1 MLLVVKFSI
10 KKGMFTTSRRLK
22 ESSLLL
28 INLTNHIWQKMKF
41 AEINKFT
48 YIIGNNG
55 SGKSRALE
63 ENAERLSESRD
74 VVVIASGVSDKFK
87 FRSQIKKTANGSYR
101 YLGNRTVGNGTHNGT
116 LAANAVMLY
125 LAILDT
131 DLCPALM
138 KFLEEIGFEGKFG
151 ISYRKTKF
159 SKMQSFD
166 TQELTSDFAA
176 VNKEMLAAK
185 ERPFEAVFYKN
196 DTPYPFSYLSSG
208 EQYII
213 TTALKIVTSIKGE
226 VCYFIDEPEVS
237 LHVEWQVKWP
247 ELFHPLLSL
256 KDDVNCYI
264 ATHSPVIISS
274 ALQTGADCYNLSN
287 GELFKI
293 MDNEFNVERVLY
305 KNFNTLPPD
314 NKYIFEELAT
324 IVTKT
329 IENLTSENITKAKYD
344 SAATSTLASVE
355 SFKTKLKFAS
365 YTEKDSED
373 IKRTL
378 EDFDMAIKDLIAM
391 SKHSGM
397 TANLHGE
404 TE

>member
-1 MLLVVKFSI
+1 MEFS
-10 KKGMFTTSRRLK
+10 GNNR
-22 ESSLLL
+22 
-28 INLTNHIWQKMKF
+28 
-41 AEINKFT
+41 FT

-116 LAANAVMLY
+116 LAANAVLLY

-159 SKMQSFD
+159 SKTQPFD

-176 VNKEMLAAK
+176 LNKEMLETK

-196 DTPYPFSYLSSG
+196 DTPYPFSDLSSG

-213 TTALKIVTSIKGE
+213 TTALKIVTSIKGG

-256 KDDVNCYI
+256 KNDVNCYI

-274 ALQTGADCYNLSN
+274 ALQMGADCYNLFN
-287 GELFKI
+287 GELSKI
-293 MDNEFNVERVLY
+293 IDNEFNVERILY

-314 NKYIFEELAT
+314 NKYIFEELAA

-329 IENLTSENITKAKYD
+329 IDDLTAENITRGNYNRTEK
-344 SAATSTLASVE
+344 STLASVE
-355 SFKTKLKFAS
+355 EFKRKLKLAS
-365 YTEKDSED
+365 HTEKDSDD

-378 EDFDMAIKDLIAM
+378 DDFDMAIKDLIAM
-391 SKHSGM
+391 SKHSGV
-397 TANLHGE
+397 TNNLQGE